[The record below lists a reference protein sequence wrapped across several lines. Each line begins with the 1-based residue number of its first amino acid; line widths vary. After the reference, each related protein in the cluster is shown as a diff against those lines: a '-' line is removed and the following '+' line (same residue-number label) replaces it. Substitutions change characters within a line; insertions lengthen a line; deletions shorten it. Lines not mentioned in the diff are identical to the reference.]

1 MYCILHYLI
10 NIVME
15 KVSGLISFSY
25 LHVSVDQIKNYIYTV
40 YLQMIILTA
49 ERGSINHTNEIICL
63 EYLYFFI
70 SNIHSD
76 ESVIPTYIFCCQFQW
91 KEKRFLSDV
100 IGFLSF
106 CDSFSVMY

>member
-1 MYCILHYLI
+1 MNPVSCLCWVPRDTGIADCSNFKWMYCILHYLI

-63 EYLYFFI
+63 EYLYFF
-70 SNIHSD
+70 
-76 ESVIPTYIFCCQFQW
+76 Y
-91 KEKRFLSDV
+91 
-100 IGFLSF
+100 
-106 CDSFSVMY
+106 